1 MEINKPQKACDDPI
15 ASSLMSS
22 SRRAVLRLAIG
33 ALTTLGVGGHTPYG
47 QWTVYRRRNLFI
59 VASRDDLEALR
70 LARWLAQGLSREL
83 PESHAKA
90 TRASDSVRIAS
101 LLATGQLDVAVLS
114 QSDAARMLAG
124 SEEYAAIGA
133 VPIRAVS
140 DFGSNVVVAVESFKT
155 QHAYLLAGAIEHL
168 RPTLPG
174 FTRDVSSQPTRL
186 PVHLGAAA
194 YRNGAE
200 LPEMSE

>member
-1 MEINKPQKACDDPI
+1 MIR
-15 ASSLMSS
+15 SLFLDEL

-33 ALTTLGVGGHTPYG
+33 AFATVAIGGHTPYG

-59 VASRDDLEALR
+59 VASREDLKALL

-83 PESHAKA
+83 PESYAKA

-124 SEEYAAIGA
+124 SKEYTAIGA
-133 VPIRAVS
+133 VPIRAIA
-140 DFGSNVVVAVESFKT
+140 DFGFYVVVAVESFKT
-155 QHAYLLAGAIEHL
+155 RHAYLLAGAIQHL
-168 RPTLPG
+168 GLTLPG
-174 FTRDVSSQPTRL
+174 FARNVSGQPTRL
-186 PVHLGAAA
+186 PVHPGAAA
-194 YRNGAE
+194 YRSGAE
-200 LPEMSE
+200 LPEISE

>member
-1 MEINKPQKACDDPI
+1 
-15 ASSLMSS
+15 MSS
-22 SRRAVLRLAIG
+22 SRRAVLRIAIG
-33 ALTTLGVGGHTPYG
+33 AFATVAVGGHTPYG
-47 QWTVYRRRNLFI
+47 QWTVYRQRNLFI
-59 VASRDDLEALR
+59 VASRDDIEALL
-70 LARWLAQGLSREL
+70 LARWLAEGLSREL

-90 TRASDSVRIAS
+90 TRASDSVRTAS

-114 QSDAARMLAG
+114 QSDAARILAG

-140 DFGSNVVVAVESFKT
+140 DFGSYVVVAVESFKT

-168 RPTLPG
+168 RPTLPE
-174 FTRDVSSQPTRL
+174 FARSVSSQPTQL
-186 PVHLGAAA
+186 PVHPGAAA

-200 LPEMSE
+200 LSE